1 MLQATNDKFK
11 DVLVE
16 NRTETVMKIKN
27 FVLLKTPQSTD
38 LNKKSLTL
46 KNAKN
51 QTINLLH
58 EQKFN
63 IYV

>member
-1 MLQATNDKFK
+1 
-11 DVLVE
+11 
-16 NRTETVMKIKN
+16 MKIKN